1 MKKLFLLSCV
11 LLFVSFSFD
20 YSSAQSVAKSV
31 CKSETK
37 NNYDN
42 KEYLKFLYDYMPLSD
57 RADYDTS
64 FFKAQ
69 VKTAIQA
76 RQTFR
81 WGKQIPEEIFKHFVL
96 VYRVNNENLDT
107 ARMVM
112 FNALR
117 ERFAKIEKETGK
129 QLSMYDA
136 ALEVNHWC
144 HEHMNYRASDGRTSS
159 PLASMKTSWGRCGEE
174 STFAVTALRA
184 ACIPARQCYT
194 PRWAHTDD
202 NHAWVEV
209 WIDGTWY
216 YMGACEPEPKL
227 NMAWF
232 TAPAKRAMMV
242 NATVFGRYSGKE
254 EVNFTHPLY
263 SKINLLPNYA
273 PVKRLRIR
281 VVENTGINKGSRRQA
296 EMRAVKNAEVSF
308 GLYNYAEYYPIAKI
322 KTDNDGF
329 AFLTTGYGDLVIWA
343 AKGDKYAQKQAFAAD
358 TLVTVEIKKI
368 DKKEYESSM
377 MLTPPRELPIDI
389 IDPELERG
397 NNRRLAYEDS
407 LRNAYVAT
415 FADSAYI
422 EKEVKYFNAGLLTYE
437 HDPKHPASHPEIA
450 EYDAGIRYLLK
461 KSYGNYKEVRDLI
474 HFGSK
479 QGVDILKM
487 VYDKDLRDLNSD
499 VIMDHLRA
507 AKAFDTQ
514 DKISEYILN
523 PRIQLEMIT
532 PWRSFL
538 QKYFSIQAAYFKSN
552 PANVSAWIN
561 NNVRLNNSD
570 NYYGVPISPEGV
582 IKIKE
587 ADMKSMEILFVAIC
601 RSFGIEARY
610 EWATGK
616 AQYRTAPETSW
627 KYADIKGLT
636 SKTKKKVR
644 QINEQNNCT
653 LVVENDKNN
662 SITPEY
668 YSRFTIQKLVDG
680 AFKTLDYEYDP
691 KFKKFPET
699 LNLSAGYY
707 RLVAGGRNSNGA
719 VQVSE
724 KYFVLK
730 PNITKTVI
738 VTLPKIKEEVKS
750 MGVADLRLIGLKD
763 SVSAN
768 KPTAVAVIDG
778 KEPSRHLIVDYEKS
792 KEEFVKSG
800 IKMIFIKADNE
811 SSVGDKT
818 IKGQSVGNTL
828 IDAANVKFLGNYPI
842 LVLLKPDGTIVYLSQ
857 GYKISSQEEILKVA
871 EQLAAE

>member
-1 MKKLFLLSCV
+1 MKKLFLLSFA

-20 YSSAQSVAKSV
+20 YSSAQSVAKSA
-31 CKSETK
+31 CKSESQ
-37 NNYDN
+37 NNNDN
-42 KEYLKFLYDYMPLSD
+42 KEYLKFLYDYMPLGD

-117 ERFAKIEKETGK
+117 ERFAKMEKETGK
-129 QLSMYDA
+129 LLSMYDA

-174 STFAVTALRA
+174 STFVVTALRA

-242 NATVFGRYSGKE
+242 NTTVFGRYSGKE
-254 EVNFTHPLY
+254 EVNFAHPLY
-263 SKINLLPNYA
+263 SKINLLSNYA
-273 PVKRLRIR
+273 PVKRLRIK
-281 VVENTGINKGSRRQA
+281 VVENAGVNKGSRRQA

-308 GLYNYAEYYPIAKI
+308 GLYNYAEYYPLAKI
-322 KTDNDGF
+322 KTDNEGF
-329 AFLTTGYGDLVIWA
+329 ASLITGYGDLVIWA
-343 AKGDKYAQKQAFAAD
+343 AKGDKYAQKQVFAAD

-368 DKKEYESSM
+368 VKKEYEYSM
-377 MLTPPRELPIDI
+377 MLTPPRELHIDI
-389 IDPELERG
+389 VDPELERK
-397 NNRRLAYEDS
+397 NSRRLAYEDS

-461 KSYGNYKEVRDLI
+461 MSCGNYKEVRDLI

-487 VYDKDLRDLNSD
+487 VYDKDLRDLKSD

-507 AKAFDTQ
+507 AMAFDTQ

-538 QKYFSIQAAYFKSN
+538 QKYFSFQAADFKSN

-587 ADMKSMEILFVAIC
+587 ADMTSMEILFVAIC

-616 AQYRTAPETSW
+616 AQYRTAPEALW
-627 KYADIKGLT
+627 KYADIKGVT
-636 SKTKKKVR
+636 SNIKKKVR
-644 QINEQNNCT
+644 QIDEQNNCT
-653 LVVENDKNN
+653 LIVENDKNN
-662 SITPEY
+662 SIKPEY

-691 KFKKFPET
+691 KFQKFPET

-707 RLVAGGRNSNGA
+707 RLVTGSRNGNGA
-719 VQVSE
+719 VQVNE
-724 KYFVLK
+724 KYFVL
-730 PNITKTVI
+730 NSSVKTVI
-738 VTLPKIKEEVKS
+738 VTLPQIKEEVKS
-750 MGVADLRLIGLKD
+750 MGVADLRFMGLMD

-778 KEPSRHLIVDYEKS
+778 NEPSRHLIADYEKS

-800 IKMIFIKADNE
+800 IKMIFIKVDKENE
-811 SSVGDKT
+811 GDKT
-818 IKGQSVGNTL
+818 IKGKSVGNTL
-828 IDAANVKFLGNYPI
+828 LGTANVKFMGNYPI

-857 GYKISSQEEILKVA
+857 GYKISYQEEILKVA
-871 EQLAAE
+871 GQLAAE